1 MQQKG
6 NPLYRINDFFEAY
19 AQAVERQD
27 SKYVSNCF
35 ALPCTFIADDA
46 SQVYTTEV
54 KLEGLVNQGKRFYAI
69 HGITHVIPDIKS
81 KSSITQRLVR
91 VTLNWKY
98 TDKKGLTVYD
108 CDYYY
113 ILKLDEQDQWKI
125 EVAIS
130 VNEKEKIDTL
140 TKKAA
145 I

>member
-27 SKYVSNCF
+27 SKYMANCY

-46 SQVYTTEV
+46 SQIYTTEV
-54 KLEGLVNQGKRFYAI
+54 KLEGLVNQGKRFYAV
-69 HGITHVIPDIKS
+69 HGITHAIPDIKS
-81 KSSITQRLVR
+81 KRSITNRLVR

-98 TDKKGLTVYD
+98 TDKNGRTVYD

-113 ILKLDEQDQWKI
+113 ILKLDEQGQWKI

-130 VNEKEKIDTL
+130 VNEKEKIAYL
-140 TKKAA
+140 SSKS
-145 I
+145 